1 MFIFNKRKDIMKP
14 EKKENVQYITAIGF
28 LVSGIIMCFC
38 GFFLNEYDI
47 ANGPLFYL
55 GTATTF
61 CGAVFGLNLMIH
73 NQVMQAETRINHRV
87 DERIR
92 EEKEHEKDNE
102 EDEVVDSGQQ

>member
-1 MFIFNKRKDIMKP
+1 MKP
-14 EKKENVQYITAIGF
+14 EKKEKVQYITAIGF
-28 LVSGIIMCFC
+28 LISGIIMCFC

-61 CGAVFGLNLMIH
+61 CAAVFGLNLMIQ
-73 NQVMQAETRINHRV
+73 NQVMQAETRINRRV

-92 EEKEHEKDNE
+92 EEQQEYEQEHECVQKE
-102 EDEVVDSGQQ
+102 ENDIEN